1 MRHCTCVLYHVGQRG
16 QSNTSHMDLRTFHIP
31 YIRNILLVMRMRF
44 GHRDT
49 VTCPTWVSEPLQPQY
64 IGVIS
69 PNN

>member
-1 MRHCTCVLYHVGQRG
+1 MRHCACVLYHVGHRR
-16 QSNTSHMDLRTFHIP
+16 QSNTSHMDLGTFHIP

-44 GHRDT
+44 GHRDK
-49 VTCPTWVSEPLQPQY
+49 VTCPRRVSEPLQVQY